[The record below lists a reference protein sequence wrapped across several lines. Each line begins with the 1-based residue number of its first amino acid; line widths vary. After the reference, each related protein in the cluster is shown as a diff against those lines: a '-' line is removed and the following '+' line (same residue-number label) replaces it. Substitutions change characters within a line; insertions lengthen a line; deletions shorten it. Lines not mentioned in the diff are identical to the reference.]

1 MIQVVRVGYDETL
14 GGFTYLSFAPKNSPT
29 IEFGQITPDT
39 VLTPVFTPFNLVG
52 FESIYEIDKDAELEK
67 IVSFKMLVNTCEE
80 SDRLQIIDEYLSLTY
95 PEGSYDTEPIDIKND
110 VEEDPDD
117 EEE

>member
-1 MIQVVRVGYDETL
+1 M
-14 GGFTYLSFAPKNSPT
+14 
-29 IEFGQITPDT
+29 
-39 VLTPVFTPFNLVG
+39 TPVFTPFNLVG

-117 EEE
+117 EEEETKPTNVVVIDIDSLTAKESGYIPYGGE